1 MALEFDVTAAAPTL
15 AEITVEREQAENE
28 RAILKKKNK
37 RFLVYFVLTV
47 ASLVSTALLGIL
59 PAIDKPESSQ
69 DLVFVVT
76 YFTPYLILPLFVF
89 GNHLHIKKIEKPRK
103 KLDAVIVGLTEATP
117 EELVDVADGHHEID
131 RYRQQVAAQQR
142 VLVKAEIDAIQ
153 RWIGKQ
159 TQAA

>member
-1 MALEFDVTAAAPTL
+1 MAIEFDLTVAPPAL
-15 AEITVEREQAENE
+15 ADITIERQQAEAE
-28 RAILKKKNK
+28 RAVLKQKNK
-37 RFLVYFVLTV
+37 RFLLCFVLIV
-47 ASLVSTALLGIL
+47 ASLVSTALMGIL

-103 KLDAVIVGLTEATP
+103 KLDAVIAGLTEATP
-117 EELVDVADGHHEID
+117 EELADVADGHREID
-131 RYRQQVAAQQR
+131 RYRQQVAAQKR

-159 TQAA
+159 TRAA